1 MAGEPQA
8 HGSMRDVLLW
18 GEESMR
24 ELAAW
29 QAARDERRRGRR
41 AAACVW
47 VALWLV
53 VPLPASLSVVVG
65 GPAAFVVGVMWS
77 IVLLGVVLGAWR
89 RWKESGR

>member
-1 MAGEPQA
+1 
-8 HGSMRDVLLW
+8 
-18 GEESMR
+18 
-24 ELAAW
+24 
-29 QAARDERRRGRR
+29 
-41 AAACVW
+41 
-47 VALWLV
+47 